1 MTTVELWRQL
11 LFSLGLAGAI
21 TGFWF
26 ALSYWAFLAPKDD
39 KYKVEKSI
47 AAFIVGL
54 LCLSPGAYAMQC
66 AT

>member
-47 AAFIVGL
+47 AAFIVGV
-54 LCLSPGAYAMQC
+54 LCLTLAVYAKQGA
-66 AT
+66 T